1 MFRSCKKEEK
11 GKKGEFTLL
20 NEDTVEEWESE
31 YDILLTSLYVCA
43 TSAV

>member
-31 YDILLTSLYVCA
+31 YGNITVC
-43 TSAV
+43 VCD